1 MISLIN
7 HPVGLFFALFT
18 GLLVV
23 VEAGYRFGLFT
34 SANADEE
41 RHAQIVAARD
51 GIEILLSLLL
61 GFTLPMALPNYNL
74 RKHLVIDEAN
84 AIGTTYLRAQMLPEP
99 ARGKILGLLREY
111 VEARMEFAKAGLNER
126 DLEASFGHAK
136 RLQNEIWR
144 QSVEAGQQSNTA
156 LVAVFVPSLN
166 ELIDLSEKRTAAL
179 EMRMP
184 RAIWGMLALIS
195 ILTCLL
201 VGYSMRRRFSL
212 MMLVSPLMIA
222 IVLGLIAD
230 LDSPRSGLIRV
241 GQQSMERLQMDL
253 KADSVKR

>member
-1 MISLIN
+1 VISLIN

-99 ARGKILGLLREY
+99 ATGIAARVRRGAHGVR
-111 VEARMEFAKAGLNER
+111 
-126 DLEASFGHAK
+126 
-136 RLQNEIWR
+136 
-144 QSVEAGQQSNTA
+144 
-156 LVAVFVPSLN
+156 
-166 ELIDLSEKRTAAL
+166 
-179 EMRMP
+179 
-184 RAIWGMLALIS
+184 
-195 ILTCLL
+195 
-201 VGYSMRRRFSL
+201 
-212 MMLVSPLMIA
+212 
-222 IVLGLIAD
+222 
-230 LDSPRSGLIRV
+230 
-241 GQQSMERLQMDL
+241 
-253 KADSVKR
+253 